1 MKPTASITQEVK
13 SKDGRN
19 IIVTIDSFKEPIGKT
34 PNEEFHVLQT
44 FIDRKTKAEIGRLT
58 FPKAENGIL
67 EKQME
72 ITVNNIDQYLDVISK
87 G

>member
-1 MKPTASITQEVK
+1 MNPTTSITKEVK
-13 SKDGRN
+13 TKDGRN
-19 IIVTIDSFKEPIGKT
+19 IIVTIDSFKEPICKT
-34 PNEEFHVLQT
+34 AEGEFHVLQT
-44 FIDRKTKAEIGRLT
+44 FKDRKTKVEIGRLT